1 MERIRAAHL
10 GPERRRPQVL
20 DAALSLAVERG
31 MRAVSMDAVALRLGV
46 TKPVVY
52 SCFSS
57 REELLVALISREED
71 KLLAGIVSAM
81 PATMD
86 LRKPEKL
93 LVEGFQAFM
102 VVVSTH
108 ADSWQL
114 VFAADPDPLVAERY
128 ARGRQ
133 LVTQRV
139 AELMRPGLVAG
150 KVEEID
156 RKLPVLVEL
165 FMSMGD
171 GAVRALLENKSEWT
185 PQELGAFIGRL
196 VFGSLQKA

>member
-1 MERIRAAHL
+1 MERARAAHL

-20 DAALSLAVERG
+20 DAALGLAVEHG
-31 MRAVSMDAVALRLGV
+31 VRAVSMDAVAQRLGV
-46 TKPVVY
+46 TKPVIY

-57 REELLVALISREED
+57 REELLIALISREEQ
-71 KLLAGIVSAM
+71 KLFAGVMAVMPVAM
-81 PATMD
+81 DPG
-86 LRKPEKL
+86 KPEKML
-93 LVEGFQAFM
+93 MEGFQAFM
-102 VVVSTH
+102 AVVSTH
-108 ADSWQL
+108 SDSWQV

-133 LVTQRV
+133 LVMQRV

-150 KVEEID
+150 KVGDID
-156 RKLPVLVEL
+156 RKLPILVEL

-171 GAVRALLENKSEWT
+171 GAVRALLANRSEWT

-196 VFGSLQKA
+196 VFGALQRA